1 MDVSKT
7 FIIHERNVSNMKI
20 TITNFGPIK
29 HFSYDLTKDIIVT
42 FGDNNIGKSYAMQV
56 VYLLLK
62 SLTEIADYS
71 YGYIRFGYTSQYK
84 YTYGYHDTLKETIVK
99 FSKSSDYTMD
109 ITKQIN
115 AAALDDISDKLINSF
130 ANSCEKTFG
139 NFNGIF
145 DQKPVIIMEIGK
157 YSVKIAFAEE
167 QPIQATIYT
176 TPTYLKRATSDFHKS
191 RNSKGKLDVY
201 YYNDIDTPLSI
212 MSDQI
217 NQAMMAFYNTVVK
230 NIGSVYFLPA
240 SRSGIYSGMSAF
252 SSIIAEL
259 SKNKA
264 MLTRKI
270 ELPGISEPI
279 SDYFLKLSNI
289 RGKENAD
296 FSEVYQEIED
306 KILHGRV
313 RFNRSRNTLV
323 YSPEGVDHEFEMT
336 EVSSMVS
343 EISPIVAFLKYI
355 IAITPR
361 RGKTPQPKPIVF
373 IEEPE
378 AHLHPKN
385 QIKLI
390 NLFAKLHKYDIK
402 IIVSSHSNYIFN
414 KLNNLL
420 LKGDLTPDI
429 YSAILLRLEENGSE
443 SSFMGIDELG
453 VDDTN
458 FIDVTQ
464 ELYNEREALIAAW
477 NDNQG

>member
-1 MDVSKT
+1 M
-7 FIIHERNVSNMKI
+7 NI
-20 TITNFGPIK
+20 TISNFGPIK
-29 HFSYDLTKDIIVT
+29 QFYYDLTKDIIVT

-62 SLTEIADYS
+62 TLTECVDYN
-71 YGYIRFGYTSQYK
+71 FGYMHFSYSSQYR
-84 YTYGYHDTLKETIVK
+84 YAHSYYDTLKQTIAS
-99 FSKSSDYTMD
+99 FSKSSDSTMD

-115 AAALDDISDKLINSF
+115 SATLDNISDKFINRF
-130 ANSCEKTFG
+130 ANSCENTFG
-139 NFNGIF
+139 NFKGIVE
-145 DQKPVIIMEIGK
+145 QHPIIILEIGR
-157 YSVKIAFAEE
+157 YSLKIAFAEDH
-167 QPIQATIYT
+167 PLQATIYSI
-176 TPTYLKRATSDFHKS
+176 PTYLKRSTSDFHKS
-191 RNSKGKLDVY
+191 RNAKGKLDIY
-201 YYNDIDTPLSI
+201 YYNDVDAPLSVI
-212 MSDQI
+212 ADQV
-217 NQAMMAFYNTVVK
+217 NHATAEFFYTIAT
-230 NIGSVYFLPA
+230 NIGNVYFLPA

-279 SDYFLKLSNI
+279 SDYFLMLSNI
-289 RGKENAD
+289 KGRENSTFA
-296 FSEVYQEIED
+296 EVYKEIED
-306 KILHGRV
+306 TILHGHV
-313 RFNRSRNTLV
+313 RFNRPRNTLV
-323 YSPEGVDHEFEMT
+323 YTPTGVDHEFEMT

-355 IAITPR
+355 VTFAPR
-361 RGKTPQPKPIVF
+361 RTKSQKAKPIVF

-390 NLFAKLHKYDIK
+390 SLFAKLHKYNIK

-420 LKGDLTPDI
+420 LKGDISPDI
-429 YSAILLRLEENGSE
+429 YTAILLRSDKHGSV
-443 SSFMGIDELG
+443 SSFMTIDELG
-453 VDDTN
+453 VDDAN

-464 ELYNEREALIAAW
+464 DLYDEREALIAAW
-477 NDNQG
+477 NNEQV